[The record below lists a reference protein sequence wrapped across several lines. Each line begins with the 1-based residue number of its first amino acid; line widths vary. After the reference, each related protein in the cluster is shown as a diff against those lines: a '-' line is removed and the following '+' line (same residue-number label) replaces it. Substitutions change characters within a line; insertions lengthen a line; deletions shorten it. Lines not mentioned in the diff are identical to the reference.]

1 MHLELPRPV
10 SRPAGLSG
18 VSRQMIY
25 QALEPE
31 AISTRLRELSATE
44 PNHSGTSP

>member
-18 VSRQMIY
+18 VSKQMIY
-25 QALEPE
+25 QP
-31 AISTRLRELSATE
+31 LS
-44 PNHSGTSP
+44 PKP

>member
-10 SRPAGLSG
+10 SRPAGLSC
-18 VSRQMIY
+18 VRKQMIY

-31 AISTRLRELSATE
+31 AMSTPAAS
-44 PNHSGTSP
+44 